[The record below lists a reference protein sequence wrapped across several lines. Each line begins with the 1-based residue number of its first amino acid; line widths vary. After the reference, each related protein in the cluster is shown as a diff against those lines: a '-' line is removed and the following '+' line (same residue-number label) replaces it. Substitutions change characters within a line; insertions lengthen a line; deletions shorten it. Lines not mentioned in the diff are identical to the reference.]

1 MNTIARNFLSAAV
14 IYGLIGLALGLHMA
28 ISQDHGQM
36 PTHAH
41 IQVIGWVSFF
51 LFATY
56 YQVFG
61 TGSSGMLAK
70 VHFWLAQISMLG
82 IMIGL
87 WLIYSG
93 RTELEPIAAVSSL
106 AYAASFLLFAYI
118 VFTGSR
124 KTG

>member
-61 TGSSGMLAK
+61 TGSGTLATI
-70 VHFWLAQISMLG
+70 HFWLAQISMLG